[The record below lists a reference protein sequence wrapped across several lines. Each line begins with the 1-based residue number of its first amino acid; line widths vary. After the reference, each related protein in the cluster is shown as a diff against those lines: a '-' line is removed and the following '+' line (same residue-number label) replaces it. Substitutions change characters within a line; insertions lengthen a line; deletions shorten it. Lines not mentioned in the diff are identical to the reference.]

1 MVLTH
6 RQGANPNFVEPKG
19 QFDSKL
25 TLRSVL
31 MIACQKSNNETV
43 KVLLKAKKINPL
55 AEDSE
60 NENILFY
67 ALRNEDEE

>member
-1 MVLTH
+1 M
-6 RQGANPNFVEPKG
+6 EPKG
-19 QFDSKL
+19 QMDSKL

-55 AEDSE
+55 LEDSD
-60 NENILFY
+60 N
-67 ALRNEDEE
+67 